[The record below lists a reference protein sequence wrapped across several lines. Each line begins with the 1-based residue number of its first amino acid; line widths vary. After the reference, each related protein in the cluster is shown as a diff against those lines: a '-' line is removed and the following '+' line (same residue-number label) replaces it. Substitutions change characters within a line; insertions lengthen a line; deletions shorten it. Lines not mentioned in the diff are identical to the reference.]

1 MNLTRL
7 LALSLFLLSPLAA
20 RAQLGL
26 YGAFTVQNLGAP
38 NNSGYGFY
46 GGTVLPGERTIS
58 DIEPGS

>member
-1 MNLTRL
+1 MNLSRL

-26 YGAFTVQNLGAP
+26 YGAFTAHNLGAP

-46 GGTVLPGERTIS
+46 GGTVGAYLASGR
-58 DIEPGS
+58 